1 MLYFDTTDQVQDF
14 YKLIKYLSQQHYS
27 TDDLDHLVISNGEMY
42 YNSFEALESD
52 KSKMS
57 DTIVLRQMELSDVDQ
72 LFVNV
77 PQDIIFTVK
86 Q

>member
-1 MLYFDTTDQVQDF
+1 MQDF

-27 TDDLDHLVISNGEMY
+27 ADDLDHLVISNGEMY

-52 KSKMS
+52 DTKMS
-57 DTIVLRQMELSDVDQ
+57 DTVVLRQMELSDVEQ